1 MMRAKVVLFSVLSLV
16 VVCGFVLALRA
27 PVGDGTREITEN
39 QSELAIATF
48 AGGCFW
54 CMEPPFDKTE
64 GVVSTISGYTGG
76 RLDNPSY
83 EQVSS
88 GGTGHFE
95 AIQIQFDPEKVSY
108 DELLEIFWRNVD
120 PTDPAG
126 QFCDRGSQYQTAIFY
141 HTQDQRRLA
150 DESKRKLE
158 ESGAL
163 SKPIVT
169 PILEAS
175 IYYAAEDYHQ
185 DYYKKNPVR
194 YRYYRMG
201 CGRDRVLEKLW
212 GESGH

>member
-1 MMRAKVVLFSVLSLV
+1 MRAKVVLFSVFSLV
-16 VVCGFVLALRA
+16 VCGVVLALHA
-27 PVGDGTREITEN
+27 PAGDGMRENTEI
-39 QSELAIATF
+39 QSELAKATF

-76 RLDNPSY
+76 RMDNLSY

-108 DELLEIFWRNVD
+108 AELLEIFWRNVD

-126 QFCDRGSQYQTAIFY
+126 QFCDRGSQYRTAIFY
-141 HTQDQRRLA
+141 HNGEQRLLA
-150 DESKRKLE
+150 EESKRKLE
-158 ESGAL
+158 ESGTL
-163 SKPIVT
+163 PKSIVT

-175 IYYAAEDYHQ
+175 TYYAAEEYHQ

-194 YRYYRMG
+194 YRFYRMG

>member
-1 MMRAKVVLFSVLSLV
+1 MMRAKVVLFSLLSLV

-95 AIQIQFDPEKVSY
+95 AIQIQFDPEKASY

-163 SKPIVT
+163 PKPIVT

-175 IYYAAEDYHQ
+175 IYYAAEEYHQ

-194 YRYYRMG
+194 YRFYRMG

>member
-27 PVGDGTREITEN
+27 PVGDGMREITEN

-108 DELLEIFWRNVD
+108 AELLEIFWRNVD

-141 HTQDQRRLA
+141 HTEDQRRLA
-150 DESKRKLE
+150 EESKRKLE

-163 SKPIVT
+163 PKPIVT

-175 IYYAAEDYHQ
+175 IYYAAEEYHQ
-185 DYYKKNPVR
+185 DYYKKNPVQ
-194 YRYYRMG
+194 YRFYRMG

-212 GESGH
+212 GDSGH